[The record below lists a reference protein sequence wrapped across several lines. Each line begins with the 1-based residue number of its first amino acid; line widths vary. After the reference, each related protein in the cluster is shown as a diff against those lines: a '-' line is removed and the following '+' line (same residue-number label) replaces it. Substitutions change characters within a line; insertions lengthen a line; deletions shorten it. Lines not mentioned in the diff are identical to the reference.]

1 MRAGAG
7 MHALTK
13 GLSLLDSREER
24 TTGLVQVCVRRH
36 GQDAVPQLQ
45 PELNIDV
52 AYCRSEASQYTDG
65 CHFQRQRD
73 SRTVQRGHNWQHKGF
88 ARFARLSWKLGVM
101 SII

>member
-36 GQDAVPQLQ
+36 GQDAAP
-45 PELNIDV
+45 
-52 AYCRSEASQYTDG
+52 
-65 CHFQRQRD
+65 
-73 SRTVQRGHNWQHKGF
+73 
-88 ARFARLSWKLGVM
+88 
-101 SII
+101 